1 MFNNSA
7 MANPHTPTP
16 KLTNARKLTNTATPK
31 LTVGLQ
37 VLDMFNNS
45 AMANPSEYG
54 TYKPVKARFWS
65 WPPGDSR
72 WNLLSC
78 SVFAR

>member
-16 KLTNARKLTNTATPK
+16 QLTNERKFTNTATPK
-31 LTVGLQ
+31 LTDGFQ

-54 TYKPVKARFWS
+54 TNKPVKARFWS

-72 WNLLSC
+72 
-78 SVFAR
+78 